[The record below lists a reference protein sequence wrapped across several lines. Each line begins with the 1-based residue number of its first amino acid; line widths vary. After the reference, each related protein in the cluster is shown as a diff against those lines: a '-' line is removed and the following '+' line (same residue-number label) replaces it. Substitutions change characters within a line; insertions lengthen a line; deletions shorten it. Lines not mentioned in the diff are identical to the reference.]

1 MSAYFQSLAQHYANE
16 ALINRTVATVH
27 LENMNDEFFWAPI
40 LKDIKPGEYNFV
52 GYSKNEHGIDTSGC
66 AQCLKFKGFLSK
78 KFFVCMDSDY
88 RLLGMGDAVSVN
100 DFFAQTHTYS
110 WENHLCYAEA
120 LQNRLV
126 KALEGRTPFVE
137 LDFKAFVDKLS
148 KAVFPIVIQFLSMRR
163 AGRDDFTTGM
173 FNDLFEL
180 RLEDADYLNN
190 GDGIIGKLNAKF
202 ATLQSNLSPA
212 YEVNLTQETVYYG
225 AKGLTEE
232 NAYLR
237 MRGHTLYNFVKRVGS
252 HVCKGTRVSFEMDV
266 LRTLDGGQTHYS
278 EMDCLIQDARQILL

>member
-52 GYSKNEHGIDTSGC
+52 GYSKNEHGVDTSGC
-66 AQCLKFKGFLSK
+66 TQCLKFKGFLSK
-78 KFFVCMDSDY
+78 QFFVCMDSDY
-88 RLLGMGDAVSVN
+88 RLLGMGDAVYAN
-100 DFFAQTHTYS
+100 DFFAQTYTYS
-110 WENHLCYAEA
+110 WENHLCYAET
-120 LQNRLV
+120 LQNRLLS
-126 KALEGRTPFVE
+126 ALGGRTPYVRF
-137 LDFKAFVDKLS
+137 DFKAFLEKLS

-163 AGRDDFTTGM
+163 TEREDFTTGM

-180 RLEDADYLNN
+180 RLEDADYSNN
-190 GDGIIGKLNAKF
+190 GDGIICKLNAKF
-202 ATLQSNLSPA
+202 AALQSSLSPA
-212 YEVNLTQETVYYG
+212 YEVNLMQETVYYG

>member
-16 ALINRTVATVH
+16 TLINRTVATVH

-40 LKDIKPGEYNFV
+40 LKNIKPGEYNFV

-126 KALEGRTPFVE
+126 KALEGRTPFVK

-163 AGRDDFTTGM
+163 IEREDFTTGM

-180 RLEDADYLNN
+180 RLEDADYSNN
-190 GDGIIGKLNAKF
+190 GDGIICKLNAKF
-202 ATLQSNLSPA
+202 AALQSSLSPA

-252 HVCKGTRVSFEMDV
+252 HVCKGTRLSFEKVV
-266 LRTLDGGQTHYS
+266 LMATDDGQSHYS
-278 EMDCLIQDARQILL
+278 EMDSLIQDVRQILV